1 MEVIYG
7 YPLILRL
14 AMLLPL
20 ILIFPAAGAVIYAA
34 LAWRQ
39 SFWSLAGRIHYTLVS
54 LTAVVFIWQLDYW
67 HLLGW
72 RLG

>member
-1 MEVIYG
+1 MEAIYG

-20 ILIFPAAGAVIYAA
+20 ISIVPAAGALIYAA

-39 SFWSLAGRIHYTLVS
+39 GFWGLAGRIHYTLVS
-54 LTAVVFIWQLDYW
+54 LAAAVLVWQLDYW

-72 RLG
+72 RL